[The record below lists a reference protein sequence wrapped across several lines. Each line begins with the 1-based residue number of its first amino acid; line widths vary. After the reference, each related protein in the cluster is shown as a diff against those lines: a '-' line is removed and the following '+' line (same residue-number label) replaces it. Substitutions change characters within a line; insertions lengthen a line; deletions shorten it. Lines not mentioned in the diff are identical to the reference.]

1 MESPLTGISRANI
14 FFLALYF
21 SSIVGGLIIG
31 LVSSIGGVTVLI
43 SGSFCGVT
51 VLTSDSFCGGGIIT
65 MGFSEGGSVSVRNS
79 IGSVVT
85 APMARLPMLSMMY
98 GSFAPAR

>member
-1 MESPLTGISRANI
+1 IESPLTGISSASI

-31 LVSSIGGVTVLI
+31 MVSSIGGVTVLI
-43 SGSFCGVT
+43 LGSFGGVT
-51 VLTSDSFCGGGIIT
+51 VLTSGSFCGGGIIA
-65 MGFSEGGSVSVRNS
+65 MGFSAGSSVMVGNS

-85 APMARLPMLSMMY
+85 DPAARLPMLSMMY